1 MLALGLFL
9 LLSLCTKYLDE
20 IRAFQEKFQMTLFV
34 VYKWVLTF
42 GYVDR
47 ESCVKE
53 AWQGNER
60 GRREKKNKE
69 REQNRELEMKLLIE
83 LGFKIGFVLL
93 VPIFH
98 FPVPCARFHPLN
110 PKIKI

>member
-1 MLALGLFL
+1 MLKKPGKGMSAG
-9 LLSLCTKYLDE
+9 DE
-20 IRAFQEKFQMTLFV
+20 
-34 VYKWVLTF
+34 
-42 GYVDR
+42 
-47 ESCVKE
+47 
-53 AWQGNER
+53 
-60 GRREKKNKE
+60 EKKNKE

-83 LGFKIGFVLL
+83 VGFKLGFVQL